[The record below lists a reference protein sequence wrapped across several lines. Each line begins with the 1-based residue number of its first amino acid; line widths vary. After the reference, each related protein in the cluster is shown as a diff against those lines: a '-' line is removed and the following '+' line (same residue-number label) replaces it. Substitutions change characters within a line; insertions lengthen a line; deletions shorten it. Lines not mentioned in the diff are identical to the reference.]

1 MRASSCSLLVS
12 TAIRSANRPSV
23 RRSRGKSVDRS
34 RVGGGRGPV
43 APPVFK
49 TGLAAN
55 IVAGGFDSL
64 PPPPGSAL
72 ASRGA
77 ISAFL
82 WSLREGT
89 MMTGQCFCGSVA
101 FEFDRP
107 VTDIELCHC
116 SRCQRATGSP
126 FAAQFR
132 VRADKF
138 RWLRGEELIS
148 FCDAPILREPLRIAG
163 PSANFAVHPS
173 PRSLDI
179 RRYRYRLGW
188 WIATFPHAQ

>member
-1 MRASSCSLLVS
+1 
-12 TAIRSANRPSV
+12 
-23 RRSRGKSVDRS
+23 
-34 RVGGGRGPV
+34 
-43 APPVFK
+43 
-49 TGLAAN
+49 
-55 IVAGGFDSL
+55 
-64 PPPPGSAL
+64 
-72 ASRGA
+72 
-77 ISAFL
+77 
-82 WSLREGT
+82 

-148 FCDAPILREPLRIAG
+148 FCDAPILREPPAYRRSFCKLCGSPLPSVFGDPTVPIPAG
-163 PSANFAVHPS
+163 LVDSDVPARAVKHIWVSKKANWLNLHE
-173 PRSLDI
+173 
-179 RRYRYRLGW
+179 LG
-188 WIATFPHAQ
+188 TLPECDTE